1 MKNLIIFSFGLLV
14 FSSCS
19 ETHQEAET
27 ENINSDV
34 TETVVDTVQQ
44 IVADTLVEENN
55 SFEFFDDY
63 CAISTKKE
71 LLEKFDKKDLTDQS
85 VWYAEGTMEKKSTLL
100 VDPNTKYAILYVW
113 SDENPDKVAFI
124 EANFYLGDST
134 TQNNKG
140 LTTKDGLNIG
150 MSINELAEWNGN
162 PLKFLGFGW
171 DYSGGVMADST
182 DRFLT
187 SQYQVNLGFDDFNDE
202 FMELLGDVTLNSDMD
217 IVKKADIYVNQLTFY
232 PSKSDE

>member
-1 MKNLIIFSFGLLV
+1 MSKKVKRLISIKQSLEDIEFIL
-14 FSSCS
+14 SSK
-19 ETHQEAET
+19 EFKVTKVIEDKILKPAVRMHIIKIAEQF
-27 ENINSDV
+27 NK
-34 TETVVDTVQQ
+34 
-44 IVADTLVEENN
+44 LKEENE
-55 SFEFFDDY
+55 FE
-63 CAISTKKE
+63 I
-71 LLEKFDKKDLTDQS
+71 LEKFDKKDLTDQS